1 MPKVRG
7 PYQIETEL
15 GRSNVVATPKFWEIS
30 MRYFFTAL
38 FVMSSMVVVS
48 ASAAEAT
55 GERQA
60 EVRQRGAEVMPFALA
75 DTLHVFEK
83 TTDGGV
89 QRVLARPG
97 HADQVAPIR
106 AHLQT
111 IAQQF
116 ETRDFSGPAHIHGDD
131 MPGLAELRS
140 AAKGELGVVYREL
153 DEGAEVTYTGTNETT
168 KAAIHRWFD
177 AQLSD
182 HGHDASAHAHHHAH

>member
-1 MPKVRG
+1 
-7 PYQIETEL
+7 
-15 GRSNVVATPKFWEIS
+15 
-30 MRYFFTAL
+30 MRHLHTTL
-38 FVMSSMVVVS
+38 FVTLCLAVAA

-60 EVRQRGAEVMPFALA
+60 EVRERGAEVMPFALA

-83 TTDGGV
+83 TADGGV

-106 AHLQT
+106 KHLQD
-111 IAQQF
+111 IARQF

-140 AAKGELGVVYREL
+140 ADKSELGVVYREL
-153 DEGAEVTYTGTNETT
+153 DEGGEVAYTGTNETT
-168 KAAIHRWFD
+168 RAAIHRWFD

-182 HGHDASAHAHHHAH
+182 HGHDASAHSHHHAR

>member
-1 MPKVRG
+1 
-7 PYQIETEL
+7 
-15 GRSNVVATPKFWEIS
+15 
-30 MRYFFTAL
+30 MRRLHIAL
-38 FVMSSMVVVS
+38 FVTFSMAVAS
-48 ASAAEAT
+48 ASAAETT

-83 TTDGGV
+83 TADGGV

-97 HADQVAPIR
+97 HADQLAPIR
-106 AHLQT
+106 AHLQA
-111 IAQQF
+111 IARQF

-140 AAKGELGVVYREL
+140 AAKDELSVVYREL

-168 KAAIHRWFD
+168 RAAIHRWFD

-182 HGHDASAHAHHHAH
+182 HGHDASAHSHQHAH